1 MDNADLKEASV
12 LILANKK
19 DLPSAMSDQEVVALY
34 GLQEIR
40 THQYHLQG
48 CCGLTG
54 EGLAEAFTWLSEEI
68 ISKAKSTIKQSAEY
82 DEESVQ

>member
-68 ISKAKSTIKQSAEY
+68 ISKAKSTIKQPAEY